1 MTSYAIFGYA
11 LDQHASYPVEVLGVT
26 VLVISIAI
34 TLAWVLHLYR

>member
-1 MTSYAIFGYA
+1 MASYVLLGYA
-11 LDQHASYPVEVLGVT
+11 LNQHGNYPVEAFGLA